1 MLQCIE
7 NIEHLSVLAMRAWLR
22 GILFSI
28 VIAVLLEAEGSRI
41 KKPGHL
47 RDVSIEALH
56 ILIAG

>member
-1 MLQCIE
+1 
-7 NIEHLSVLAMRAWLR
+7 MRAWLH